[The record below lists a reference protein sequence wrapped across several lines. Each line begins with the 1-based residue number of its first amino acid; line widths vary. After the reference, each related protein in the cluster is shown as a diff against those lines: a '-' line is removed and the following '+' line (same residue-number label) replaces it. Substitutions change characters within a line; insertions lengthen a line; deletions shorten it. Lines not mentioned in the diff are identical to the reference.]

1 MSVLLVGIAG
11 DSGEAIIRRLV
22 SQGDEVR
29 VLEGNGT
36 AGERWRSLG
45 AHVARRESDMA
56 DLVERAAQNVR
67 TVVIGEEADVDA
79 IVAGAEAARVER
91 VVLFGVRPAYPAL
104 EALRRSHIQ
113 HVVLSTGRK
122 RWGAGRVS
130 DEALAEAIDAADD
143 IGGQPRLELNLS
155 EGDAWAALGLAS
167 R

>member
-1 MSVLLVGIAG
+1 MSVLLVGLAG
-11 DSGEAIIRRLV
+11 DSGEAIIRRLI

-29 VLEGNGT
+29 VIESNGT
-36 AGERWRSLG
+36 AGDRWRSLG

-79 IVAGAEAARVER
+79 VVAGAEAARVER
-91 VVLFGVRPAYPAL
+91 VVLFGVHPAYPAL
-104 EALRRSHIQ
+104 EAVRRSHIQ
-113 HVVLSTGRK
+113 HVVLSTGR
-122 RWGAGRVS
+122 RRVLGGGIG

-155 EGDAWAALGLAS
+155 EGDAWTALGLAP